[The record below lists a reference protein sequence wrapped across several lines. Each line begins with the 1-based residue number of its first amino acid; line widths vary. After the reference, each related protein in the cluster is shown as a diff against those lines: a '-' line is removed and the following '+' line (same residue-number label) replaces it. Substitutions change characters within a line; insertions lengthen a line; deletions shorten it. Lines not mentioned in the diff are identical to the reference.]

1 MFYKQAVSAGRYLM
15 LAFLAVSMSGC
26 VIHFSKSKSIDDQ
39 EEPNSIM
46 VVGYLDDSEA
56 PFTMKWGE
64 IKQVRPVIDEPY
76 QELRS
81 NNEGLFYLENLPV
94 GSYQLEELGG
104 PDKGFLSQDTW
115 AWGFGDVRGDK
126 GFERTELRASK
137 PGIYFLGSYKI
148 DMVKK
153 GGLFSMDK
161 YETLA
166 VAQPT
171 EKQVLQKLLP
181 ITKGT
186 RWESVVRKRIRQLN

>member
-1 MFYKQAVSAGRYLM
+1 MHDKLASSVIKYLVTALM
-15 LAFLAVSMSGC
+15 ALSLGGC

-39 EEPNSIM
+39 EEPDSIM
-46 VVGYLDDSEA
+46 VVGYVDDSEA

-64 IKQVRPVIDEPY
+64 IKQVRPAIDEPY
-76 QELRS
+76 LELRS

-115 AWGFGDVRGDK
+115 VWRFGDLRGDK
-126 GFERTELRASK
+126 GFERMELKAGK

-148 DMVKK
+148 DLVKK
-153 GGLFSMDK
+153 GGLFSADK
-161 YETLA
+161 YETIALDKPA
-166 VAQPT
+166 
-171 EKQVLQKLLP
+171 EKKVLQKLLP

-186 RWESVVRKRIRQLN
+186 RWEKVVRSRISQLN